1 MFVGTLGLA
10 TNIVSLLI
18 LSALSGAASGLI
30 APSQQAAVADIVGS
44 QRSGGQVLS
53 TFQMAGDF
61 GQILGPIFIG
71 LLADRYGFETA
82 FGFCAV
88 VAAAGIVAWAFGRD
102 TLGER
107 KIILRGLRRR
117 YHPRR

>member
-1 MFVGTLGLA
+1 
-10 TNIVSLLI
+10 
-18 LSALSGAASGLI
+18 
-30 APSQQAAVADIVGS
+30 
-44 QRSGGQVLS
+44 
-53 TFQMAGDF
+53 MAGDF

-88 VAAAGIVAWAFGRD
+88 VAAAGIVAWIFGRD

>member
-1 MFVGTLGLA
+1 M
-10 TNIVSLLI
+10 
-18 LSALSGAASGLI
+18 
-30 APSQQAAVADIVGS
+30 ADIVGS

-61 GQILGPIFIG
+61 GQILGPIVIG
-71 LLADRYGFETA
+71 LLADRYGFEAA

-88 VAAAGIVAWAFGRD
+88 VAMAGVVAWIFGRD

-107 KIILRGLRRR
+107 KGILRGLRRR
-117 YHPRR
+117 YRSRR